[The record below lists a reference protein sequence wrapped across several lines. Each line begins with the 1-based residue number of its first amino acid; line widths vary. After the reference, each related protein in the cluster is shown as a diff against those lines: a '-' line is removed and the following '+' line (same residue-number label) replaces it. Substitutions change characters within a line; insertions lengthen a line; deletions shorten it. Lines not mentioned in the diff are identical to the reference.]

1 MADNYLEKRYEEVF
15 GSGRPSEA
23 AHRRPSLDTLLH
35 ANRSTRGFDKSYKV
49 HRRQLEAIVAVNPLL
64 ASSVNMQML
73 RFRLVTAD
81 EAEAVRILQQHTR
94 MGRGLPELNLP
105 FPGTEPEAFIVVCT
119 TVPENASVLIDLGI
133 SLEAMTLKTVELG
146 LSALII
152 RNFDPADVK
161 AGLALPLDPIAV
173 VAIGRSAEK
182 IELVPLP
189 TGKEHPAAELKYYRE
204 NGVHYVPKIQ
214 VPDLII

>member
-1 MADNYLEKRYEEVF
+1 MADNYLEKRYQEVF
-15 GSGRPSEA
+15 GSSGNTRKTA
-23 AHRRPSLDTLLH
+23 ARPSLDTLFH
-35 ANRSTRGFDKSYKV
+35 ANRSVRGFDKSYKV

-64 ASSVNMQML
+64 ASSVNRQML

-81 EAEAVRILQQHTR
+81 DADAVRVLQAHTR

-105 FPGTEPEAFIVVCT
+105 FPGTEPEAFVVVCT
-119 TVPENASVLIDLGI
+119 TVPEYASVLIDLGI
-133 SLEAMTLKTVELG
+133 SLEAMTLKAVELG
-146 LSALII
+146 LNALII
-152 RNFDPADVK
+152 RNFDSADVK
-161 AGLALPLDPIAV
+161 QGLALPLDPVAV

-189 TGKEHPAAELKYYRE
+189 TGKEHPAPELKYYRE

-214 VPDLII
+214 VQDLII